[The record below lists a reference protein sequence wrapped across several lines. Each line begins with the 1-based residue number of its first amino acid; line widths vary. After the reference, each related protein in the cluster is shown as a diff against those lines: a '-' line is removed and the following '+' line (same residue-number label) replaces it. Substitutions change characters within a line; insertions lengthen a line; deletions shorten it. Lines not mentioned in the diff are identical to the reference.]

1 MAGVLKTVPAEA
13 TSSAGTGRLAQRV
26 VLRLAGAL
34 AVLWGAITAT
44 FLVVQAM
51 PGTTAD
57 VLLAHSTVSPE
68 TRASLV
74 AEHRLDEPLPVQ
86 YLTYL
91 ERIARGDLGD
101 SYALRR
107 PVADVIGAQLPDTL
121 ALIAATLALTVA
133 GAVLLAVAGARR
145 RPWVRALFGSVESLM
160 AALPPFW
167 LGLILLTVFSF
178 TLHWFPA
185 IGDSSPR
192 GLALPA
198 LALAAGPVAVL
209 AQVLREG
216 MLRALEEPFV
226 LTARTRGISESAV
239 RVRHVLRHSLTPA
252 VTLLG
257 WITGSL
263 IGGAVIVEIV
273 FSRQG
278 VGRLV
283 LSAVQN
289 KDLPVVTAVVL
300 LAAVVFVLVNIAV
313 DVLNGLIDPRT
324 REAA

>member
-13 TSSAGTGRLAQRV
+13 RASAGTGRI
-26 VLRLAGAL
+26 LRAAAVRTAGAV
-34 AVLWGAITAT
+34 AVLWGAVTAT
-44 FLVVQAM
+44 FLVLQIM
-51 PGTTAD
+51 PGDTVD
-57 VLLAHSTVSPE
+57 VLLARSTVSPE
-68 TRASLV
+68 LRARLI
-74 AEHRLDEPLPVQ
+74 AEYRLDEPLWTQ
-86 YLTYL
+86 YATYL
-91 ERIARGDLGD
+91 EHLVRGDLGD

-121 ALIAATLALTVA
+121 ALIAATLLLTVA
-133 GAVLLAVAGARR
+133 GAVVLAVAGARR
-145 RPWVRALFGSVESLM
+145 RPWARAVFGSFESLM

-192 GLALPA
+192 GLVLPA
-198 LALAAGPVAVL
+198 LALAAGPIAVL

-226 LTARTRGISESAV
+226 LTARTRGISETAV
-239 RVRHVLRHSLTPA
+239 RLRHVLRHALTPA

-289 KDLPVVTAVVL
+289 RDMPVVTAVVL
-300 LAAVVFVLVNIAV
+300 LSAVVFVTVNLVV
-313 DVLNGLIDPRT
+313 DALNALIDPRT

>member
-1 MAGVLKTVPAEA
+1 MAGILKTVPAGAEA
-13 TSSAGTGRLAQRV
+13 PAGTGRIARLAAV
-26 VLRLAGAL
+26 RLAGAL
-34 AVLWGAITAT
+34 AVRWGAVSVP
-44 FLVVQAM
+44 FLVVRAA
-51 PGTTAD
+51 PGGTAD
-57 VLLAHSTVSPE
+57 VLLARSTVSPE
-68 TRASLV
+68 IRAQLI
-74 AEHRLDEPLPVQ
+74 AEYRLDDPLLTQ

-91 ERIARGDLGD
+91 GRLAQGDLGD

-121 ALIAATLALTVA
+121 VLIAATLALTVV

-145 RPWVRALFGSVESLM
+145 TPWVRAVFGSAESLM

-167 LGLILLTVFSF
+167 LGLILLSVFSF

-192 GLALPA
+192 GLVLPA
-198 LALAAGPVAVL
+198 LALAAGPVAVV

-226 LTARTRGISESAV
+226 LTARTRGISEAAV
-239 RVRHVLRHSLTPA
+239 RFRHVLRHSLTPA
-252 VTLLG
+252 VPLLG

-289 KDLPVVTAVVL
+289 KDLPLVTAVVL
-300 LAAVVFVLVNIAV
+300 LAALVFVVVNILV
-313 DVLNGLIDPRT
+313 DVLNWLIDPRT
-324 REAA
+324 REAT